1 MCRYR
6 LAGAGSFISTTTT
19 TSTYYAAAK
28 RISGA
33 SGQPVSCDLPMI
45 VCGKLTKRSVR
56 DTTIPSSAM
65 PEWNIRSLADAT
77 LHQSLALS
85 SRSLMRRIA
94 WAAVARTLL
103 APAPHTSTMP
113 SPTASRKMAPRP
125 SSEGVTSEHRA
136 TQPPIRAPQ
145 TPTLLQRGWQLFPA
159 RLSLAPALQHLP
171 LLPLRRRRALLRL

>member
-6 LAGAGSFISTTTT
+6 LAGAGSFISTS

-28 RISGA
+28 RISGP
-33 SGQPVSCDLPMI
+33 SGQPVSCDPPMI
-45 VCGKLTKRSVR
+45 VCGKLTKCSVR

-136 TQPPIRAPQ
+136 THSPIRAPQ